1 MQKKILTISFA
12 ILFLLIAIQEGTSE
26 STPSS
31 TLGTNNFWG
40 NKLFGIVRRKKNRQK
55 ASATKSSGET
65 EEKMG
70 QAVRIIKY
78 DRAENERNAIPA
90 LKMNLLNQEA
100 AELKWH
106 RLDDGVMGGQS
117 ESLHACSKDGS
128 LNFKGQINTNG
139 GGFCSIRSPLPQG
152 LPENT
157 NAIRL
162 RFKGD
167 GKTYK
172 LLLSDGNR
180 STFGPSRRSPS
191 WQCDIPTQKLEESE
205 EITIPF
211 SSLKPSFGPRPVSSE
226 TAKFDASAMEEI
238 GFMLSLQL
246 SDGSS
251 NPVET
256 FGTGIFPFSFQI
268 YSIHPIVSDQKE

>member
-1 MQKKILTISFA
+1 MQKILKISLS
-12 ILFLLIAIQEGTSE
+12 ILVLLFVIQEGNSE
-26 STPSS
+26 STQSS
-31 TLGTNNFWG
+31 ARGKTSFWG
-40 NKLFGIVRRKKNRQK
+40 SKLFGILRKKQNNP
-55 ASATKSSGET
+55 SETDSSGEA
-65 EEKMG
+65 EGKMG
-70 QAVRIIKY
+70 QAVRIMKY

-90 LKMNLLNQEA
+90 LTMDLLNQEA
-100 AELKWH
+100 AQLKWH

-117 ESLHACSKDGS
+117 ESLHVCSQDGS
-128 LNFKGQINTNG
+128 LHFKGQINTNG

-157 NAIRL
+157 TAIRL

-172 LLLSDGNR
+172 FLLSDGNR

-191 WQCDIPTQKLEESE
+191 WQCDIPTKKSGEID

-211 SSLKPSFGPRPVSSE
+211 SSLKPSFGPRPVSSD
-226 TAKFDASAMEEI
+226 TAKFDASSMGEI
-238 GFMLSLQL
+238 GVMLSLQL

-256 FGTGIFPFSFQI
+256 FGTGIFPFSFEI
-268 YSIHPIVSDQKE
+268 FSIHPIVADQKEL